1 MKIKKFLLSESA
13 SRVSKSFVITKNL
26 DSQFKGQGHFG
37 YTQIHDFGLKSDFGH
52 MGLTH
57 SNIWEPPVFLDRI
70 AISEI
75 KTKIIYFHSQKS
87 KSFIYENL
95 LKTGFFYGKKKLF

>member
-1 MKIKKFLLSESA
+1 
-13 SRVSKSFVITKNL
+13 
-26 DSQFKGQGHFG
+26 
-37 YTQIHDFGLKSDFGH
+37 

-75 KTKIIYFHSQKS
+75 KIKIIDFHFEKP

-95 LKTGFFYGKKKLF
+95 LKQVFFFRKKKPIMTSN